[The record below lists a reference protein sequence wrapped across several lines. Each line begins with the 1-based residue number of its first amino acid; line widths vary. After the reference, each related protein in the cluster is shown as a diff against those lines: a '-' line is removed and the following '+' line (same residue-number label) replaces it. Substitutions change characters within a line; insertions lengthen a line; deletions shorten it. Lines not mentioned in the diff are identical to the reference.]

1 MKNLLKIFSFVLL
14 VFSASAW
21 ALEPLSP
28 DSMDAPRTIRIEVL
42 QVTDIEPYQKSLD
55 GFVKT
60 LKENNIVLGKNLEM
74 NRVKIDFDVEH
85 GGFWDKLGV
94 VLRIKQEAERI
105 AKAKPDLVLT
115 IGTAATKY
123 SRNILDANKIP
134 VVFTA
139 VADPLDADCTS
150 LVDAGPGVTGAT
162 LFINMS
168 DSMKIVKQ
176 VFPNVNRIGMVHS
189 EDVNGISHVESS
201 RLAAKEFGVDVLSA
215 LVDKRD
221 SIVPA
226 IKSLYEEGRG
236 AEIFAVPLDTYYG
249 LRRNE
254 PTKDLSE
261 FGAEFNVPI
270 VSFAMIAVPGAALYI
285 GADFEVVGGLS
296 AQQAIKILKGRKKPD
311 LLPILKQKK
320 PAILVNPERMAELKV
335 TLPTAMLDAKVVR
348 PDGYWQIPN
357 DK

>member
-1 MKNLLKIFSFVLL
+1 MKNILKILALALL
-14 VFSASAW
+14 VFSAPGW

-28 DSMDAPRTIRIEVL
+28 DSMDAPRTLRIEVL

-55 GFVKT
+55 GFIKT
-60 LKENNIVLGKNLEM
+60 LKDNNIVLGKNLEV

-105 AKAKPDLVLT
+105 AKVKPDLVLT

-123 SRNILDANKIP
+123 ARNILDANRIP

-150 LVDAGPGVTGAT
+150 LMDGGPGVTGAT
-162 LFINMS
+162 LFIDMS

-176 VFPNVNRIGMVHS
+176 VFPTVARIGMVHS
-189 EDVNGISHVESS
+189 EDVNGISHVENT
-201 RLAAKEFGVDVLSA
+201 RLASKEFGVDVLSA
-215 LVDKRD
+215 TVDKKD
-221 SIVPA
+221 SIIPA
-226 IKSLYEEGRG
+226 VKSLYEEGRG
-236 AEIFAVPLDTYYG
+236 AQIFAVPLDTYYG

-254 PTKDLSE
+254 PTHDLSE
-261 FGAEFNVPI
+261 FGSEFNVPI

-320 PAILVNPERMAELKV
+320 PAVLVNPERLAELKI
-335 TLPTAMLDAKVVR
+335 TLPDAMLEKKAVR
-348 PDGYWQIPN
+348 PDGYWQIG